1 MKECSLTYSQELA
14 TGTYHKQYETSPDP
28 KIYFLK
34 IHFNFTS
41 PSALNISSPN
51 RMVSVFRL
59 KLYKYLVSPMR
70 SSCHSSLFHTCL
82 TPRQFPHACPSL
94 PCVPQA
100 TSISPMHTS
109 RHALHFHTCLTSSSS
124 FPCVTSCHVNI
135 PNIASCH
142 ANFSNVCLMP
152 GPSVLCVLHVTLLS
166 LIRASCYAPLSYLCL
181 MHAPI
186 SNLCLMQHFSFHCA
200 SYHVR
205 LLLERPP

>member
-34 IHFNFTS
+34 IHFNFIS

-51 RMVSVFRL
+51 RLVSVFRL

-94 PCVPQA
+94 SCVPQA
-100 TSISPMHTS
+100 TSISPIYTS

-135 PNIASCH
+135 PNVCLMPRQFLKCVPHARSLCPMRASCH
-142 ANFSNVCLMP
+142 APLSHTCLMLRTSLTYVP
-152 GPSVLCVLHVTLLS
+152 HARPYLKFVPHATLFLPFVLHATSV
-166 LIRASCYAPLSYLCL
+166 YCL
-181 MHAPI
+181 
-186 SNLCLMQHFSFHCA
+186 
-200 SYHVR
+200 
-205 LLLERPP
+205 